1 MDIIQVFEYQKL
13 KIGAKGAQ
21 GVEFKK
27 SHFELM
33 SRYKEKYEVDWYDL
47 GHNSIHFKNY
57 VGAISLGDLCIEV
70 LPKVDRASYSEEKSV
85 WRNVL
90 IDMLQTVGDL
100 PVSASQN
107 AQLRRHKSSILDI
120 YFDLFLSEVE
130 TLIHRGL
137 IKRYRKQEGN
147 VKALK
152 GSLVFS
158 QHLRK
163 NLVHKERFYTRHTV
177 YDQQHL
183 LHSILLQTLEVV
195 ANSGMKSSTRG
206 WSGNLLLHFPEQK
219 KVRIESSTFEKLNF
233 DRKSEPYKR
242 AIQIAELI
250 LLQYHPDIRSG
261 KHELLAIVFDMN
273 DLWERWVLH
282 RLKKDLPDHWKV
294 EGQNTYPFYRQGT
307 SGSWRTIRPDIVLT
321 NKLDGTILVWDTKWK
336 IPKDGRPSMS
346 DVHQMH
352 SYAQTVPEN
361 DIAHVTLVYP
371 GTFSEITGSL
381 HKSTTALTSS
391 QHTQLST
398 LRIELLKSDGKM
410 RSRLSKSVLSTV
422 TLQFRIATS
431 LHNPT

>member
-13 KIGAKGAQ
+13 KLGAKGAQ
-21 GVEFKK
+21 GVEFIK
-27 SHFELM
+27 SHFELL

-70 LPKVDRASYSEEKSV
+70 LPKVDKSTAGEDKGV
-85 WRNVL
+85 WRDVL

-100 PVSASQN
+100 PVKASQN

-183 LHSILLQTLEVV
+183 LHSILLQALEVV

-206 WSGNLLLHFPEQK
+206 WSGNLLLHFPEQQ
-219 KVRIESSTFEKLNF
+219 KVLIEASTFEKLQY

-250 LLQYHPDIRSG
+250 LLQYHPDIKTG

-294 EGQNTYPFYRQGT
+294 EGQNKYPFYRQGT
-307 SGSWRTIRPDIVLT
+307 SGKWRTIRPDIVLT

-336 IPKDGRPSMS
+336 IPKDGRPSMN

-352 SYAQTVPEN
+352 SYAQTVGN
-361 DIAHVTLVYP
+361 GYVADVALVFP
-371 GTFSEITGSL
+371 GSL
-381 HKSTTALTSS
+381 MHNKGFLHHSS
-391 QHTQLST
+391 SVAKGADPYKCDVLFLEIIVNKKLVHYVEIQPFPLLSPSSI
-398 LRIELLKSDGKM
+398 RI
-410 RSRLSKSVLSTV
+410 
-422 TLQFRIATS
+422 
-431 LHNPT
+431 

>member
-1 MDIIQVFEYQKL
+1 MDIIQVYEYQKL

-21 GVEFKK
+21 GVEFNS

-33 SRYKEKYEVDWYDL
+33 SRYKDKYEVEWYDL
-47 GHNSIHFKNY
+47 GHKSIHFKNY

-70 LPKVDRASYSEEKSV
+70 LPKVDKSSVGEDKAV
-85 WRNVL
+85 WRDVL

-100 PVSASQN
+100 PVSTSQN
-107 AQLRRHKSSILDI
+107 AQLRRNKSSILDI
-120 YFDLFLSEVE
+120 YFDLFLAEVE

-158 QHLRK
+158 QHLRQ

-183 LHSILLQTLEVV
+183 LHSILLQALEVV
-195 ANSGMKSSTRG
+195 ANVGMKSSTRG

-219 KVRIESSTFEKLNF
+219 KVRIESSTFEKLQF

-282 RLKKDLPDHWKV
+282 RLKRDLPENWKV
-294 EGQNTYPFYRQGT
+294 EGQRKYPFYRQGT
-307 SGSWRTIRPDIVLT
+307 SGGWRTIQPDIVLT
-321 NKLDGTILVWDTKWK
+321 NTDHGTVLVWDTKWK
-336 IPKDGRPSMS
+336 VPKDGKPSMS

-352 SYAQTVPEN
+352 SYAQTVG
-361 DIAHVTLVYP
+361 DGYIADVALVFP
-371 GTFSEITGSL
+371 GSL
-381 HKSTTALTSS
+381 KHNKGYLHHSS
-391 QHTQLST
+391 S
-398 LRIELLKSDGKM
+398 IAKGAGPYNCD
-410 RSRLSKSVLSTV
+410 VLHLDIIV
-422 TLQFRIATS
+422 
-431 LHNPT
+431 